1 MPNSTVLRGAQQGP
15 VHRGQPRQGHACFLG
30 NQTSADG
37 SLYED
42 TNPDTDRG
50 ASQKIGLER
59 QFLALIGI
67 LRSVV
72 SGEK

>member
-1 MPNSTVLRGAQQGP
+1 MPNSTVLRSAQQGP

-50 ASQKIGLER
+50 ANQKIGLER
-59 QFLALIGI
+59 RFLAFIGI
-67 LRSVV
+67 LRS